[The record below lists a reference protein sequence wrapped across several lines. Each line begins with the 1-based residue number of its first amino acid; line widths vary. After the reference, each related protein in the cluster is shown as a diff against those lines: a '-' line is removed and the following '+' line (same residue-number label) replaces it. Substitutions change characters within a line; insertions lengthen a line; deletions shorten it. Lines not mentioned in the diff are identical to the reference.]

1 MDKKP
6 QHPGASRPS
15 FNGASRPQGA
25 GSPRP
30 QGSTGPRPAGSGG
43 SRPGGFSGPRPG
55 GFSSPRP
62 AGAGGSRPGGFSG
75 PRPSGPRPP
84 MHGPR
89 MPRKEEPYAINE
101 RIRAKEVRVVG
112 DNVEN
117 GIYPIQQALKMA
129 DEMELDLIE
138 ISPTAQPPVCKI
150 LDYSKFLYQQK
161 KRLKEQK
168 AKATKVVV
176 KEIRF
181 GPQTDD
187 HDYNFKLKHA
197 QSFLQE
203 GSKVK
208 AYVFFKGRSILFKEQ
223 GEVLLLRFA
232 NDLEELGK
240 VEQMPVLEGKRM
252 IIMISPKKK
261 PTA

>member
-6 QHPGASRPS
+6 QHSGASRPS
-15 FNGASRPQGA
+15 YNGT
-25 GSPRP
+25 PRP
-30 QGSTGPRPAGSGG
+30 QGSGAPRPQGASGSRPAGGG
-43 SRPGGFSGPRPG
+43 PRPGGFSGPRPG
-55 GFSSPRP
+55 GP
-62 AGAGGSRPGGFSG
+62 RPGGFSG
-75 PRPSGPRPP
+75 PRPSGPRPAGP
-84 MHGPR
+84 RPLQGPR

-101 RIRAKEVRVVG
+101 RIRAREVRLVG

-176 KEIRF
+176 KEISF

-261 PTA
+261 V